1 MRKTLTLLAL
11 LAIVLA
17 APAVAGAEPLTA
29 SAAVEIAL
37 ENNPA
42 LEAAQAEAK
51 AAGAR
56 AKQARGHRLP
66 TVDVVEMYHGSNNPA
81 EVFAFQL
88 NQERFDMEAFFAAD
102 PNHPEWLNTFMT
114 RVEVVQPLYTGGKL
128 SSRIRQASHMAQAG
142 DSNRVRVEERVVFE
156 TLTAF
161 TNLAKA
167 REFMDLMEKARD
179 TTAEHV
185 SLAERYADSGMIVEA
200 DLLKARV
207 HLAEMEE
214 LVQQA
219 DNNAR
224 LAEAA
229 LNFHMGV
236 EQTRRH
242 SLASLPQVRP
252 LEGELDELTSKALA
266 NRPDLAAARS
276 KLNAG
281 KLEEKVARSGFLPE
295 VALIGRYDLYDDS
308 PFGGHGDSG
317 ALMVNA
323 RLNLFRGGSDVHAAR
338 AAGHDV
344 AAYEA
349 NIRRFEEGIR
359 LEVEQAWRNMLT
371 AQARRATAGASLASA
386 AEALR
391 ITERRFE
398 QGLDRMIDLLDS
410 ETALHGS
417 EVRELVARYDAAFA
431 AFSLSYACGLP
442 IQESFDGTEVN
453 R

>member
-1 MRKTLTLLAL
+1 MRQILTLLA
-11 LAIVLA
+11 ILA
-17 APAVAGAEPLTA
+17 AATAA
-29 SAAVEIAL
+29 SAADRLSAVEAVEIAL
-37 ENNPA
+37 ENSPA
-42 LEAAQAEAK
+42 LEAAAAEAN

-66 TVDVVEMYHGSNNPA
+66 TVDLVELYHRSNNPA

-102 PNHPEWLNTFMT
+102 PNDPDWLNTFMT
-114 RVEVVQPLYTGGKL
+114 RVEVIQPLYTGGKL
-128 SSRIRQASHMAQAG
+128 SSRIRQANHMAEAG
-142 DSNRVRVEERVVFE
+142 ASNRSRVEERVAFE

-161 TNLAKA
+161 ADLTKA
-167 REFMDLMEKARD
+167 REFEGLMEKARD

-185 SLAERYADSGMIVEA
+185 GLAERYAENGMIVEA

-219 DNNAR
+219 GNNAR

-236 EQTRRH
+236 EQTRSH
-242 SLASLPQVRP
+242 SLAPLPQIRP
-252 LEGELDELTSKALA
+252 PQGDIEQMTAKALA

-308 PFGGHGDSG
+308 PFGGNGDSG

-323 RLNLFRGGSDVHAAR
+323 RLNLFRGGSDLQAAR

-359 LEVEQAWRNMLT
+359 LEVEQAWRNLKT
-371 AQARRATAGASLASA
+371 AHARRATAEASLAA
-386 AEALR
+386 AREALR

-410 ETALHGS
+410 ETALRRS
-417 EVRELVARYDAAFA
+417 EVRELVARYDAAYS
-431 AFSLSYACGLP
+431 AFSLSFATGLP
-442 IQESFDGTEVN
+442 ILESFDGTEVN

>member
-1 MRKTLTLLAL
+1 MRKKLTLLAT
-11 LAIVLA
+11 LAVVIA
-17 APAVAGAEPLTA
+17 TPAGAGPLTA
-29 SAAVEIAL
+29 SEAVEIAL
-37 ENNPA
+37 ENSPA
-42 LEAAQAEAK
+42 LEAAAAEAN

-66 TVDVVEMYHGSNNPA
+66 TVDLVELYHRSNNPA

-102 PNHPEWLNTFMT
+102 PNDPDWLNTFMT
-114 RVEVVQPLYTGGKL
+114 RVEVIQPLYTGGKL
-128 SSRIRQASHMAQAG
+128 SSRIRQASHMAKAG
-142 DSNRVRVEERVVFE
+142 ESDRSRVEERVIFE

-161 TNLAKA
+161 TNLTKA
-167 REFMDLMEKARD
+167 REFEDLMEKARD

-185 SLAERYADSGMIVEA
+185 GLAESYADSGMIVEA

-207 HLAEMEE
+207 YLAEMEE

-219 DNNAR
+219 ENNAR

-236 EQTRRH
+236 ELSRRH
-242 SLASLPQVRP
+242 GLAPLPQVRP
-252 LEGELDELTSKALA
+252 LDGDLEQLISTALA

-281 KLEEKVARSGFLPE
+281 RLEEKVARSGFLPE

-323 RLNLFRGGSDVHAAR
+323 RLNLFRGGSDVQAAR

-359 LEVEQAWRNMLT
+359 LEVEQAWRNMKT
-371 AQARRATAGASLASA
+371 ARARQATAAASLAAA

-410 ETALHGS
+410 ETALRES

-431 AFSLSYACGLP
+431 AFSLSHACGLP
-442 IQESFDGTEVN
+442 IQELFDGSEVN
-453 R
+453 